1 MRRSKFKIDSKNI
14 SKKKNKMEMKAQ
26 IVVNVVP
33 ISIVHVPSLLHQNH
47 IRITYVGTSNF
58 RMELIRSVPLHFMAM
73 L

>member
-1 MRRSKFKIDSKNI
+1 
-14 SKKKNKMEMKAQ
+14 MEMKAQ